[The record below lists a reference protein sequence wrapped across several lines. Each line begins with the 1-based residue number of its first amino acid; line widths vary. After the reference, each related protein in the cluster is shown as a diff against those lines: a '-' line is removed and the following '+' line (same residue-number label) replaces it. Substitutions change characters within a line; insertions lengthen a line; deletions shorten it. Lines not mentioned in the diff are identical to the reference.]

1 MYKSW
6 RTGEF
11 FNSNNVNYL
20 DFVVI
25 NKNLQKEKQ
34 IKNQRRPIII
44 TEKTSCSNS
53 CSTTTSSSGHSSS
66 KSSSS
71 SGANFKYSN
80 LPFNYENVINKYKK

>member
-11 FNSNNVNYL
+11 FNSNNVDYL

-34 IKNQRRPIII
+34 EKNKQRRPIII
-44 TEKTSCSNS
+44 TEKAFSSNSSTRSGCSTSS
-53 CSTTTSSSGHSSS
+53 CSTQF
-66 KSSSS
+66 KS
-71 SGANFKYSN
+71 SN